1 MSSLTTGSLRG
12 LPVNNNIITIPSGHT
27 LYAPGMIAQVQY
39 VRSDS
44 RTTYASAS
52 SGDGTTITALNL
64 NISPKFSNSLLLMQW
79 MINYEVSENNGFVIH
94 RNGTLITS
102 PVGYTGYNSEAG
114 NVGYSAIAV
123 GSYDQNTDSTPAN
136 IFLQYAVPAIS
147 TTNTTYAPAVRNT
160 GGAAITFYLNR
171 VAGSTGAG
179 NYENMVSTGT
189 IWEIMQ

>member
-44 RTTYASAS
+44 RTTYNSAA

-64 NISPKFSNSLLLMQW
+64 NISPKFANSLLLMQW
-79 MINYEVSENNGFVIH
+79 MINYEANHDNTFVIH

-114 NVGYSAIAV
+114 NVNFSGIATSA
-123 GSYDQNTDSTPAN
+123 YDQNVDSTPQN
-136 IFLQYAVPAIS
+136 IFIQVKLIKQH
-147 TTNTTYAPAVRNT
+147 
-160 GGAAITFYLNR
+160 
-171 VAGSTGAG
+171 
-179 NYENMVSTGT
+179 
-189 IWEIMQ
+189 Q